1 MLFNIIKLDTE
12 FGIFDCFSVK
22 ENHKEHLVLF
32 KGIIEKQEC
41 LVRIHSECLTGD
53 LFKSK
58 RCDCGDQL
66 NITLK
71 TIAKEGGVLIYLRQE
86 GRDIGLFNKIKA
98 YKLQDQGFDTI
109 EANLELGLPIDNRQY
124 DIAAKIL
131 KNLAPSKIMLMT
143 NNPQKINALKKM
155 MDIPIERISISSEAN
170 ASNSNYLN
178 TKILKMNHLMEQQIC
193 PII

>member
-1 MLFNIIKLDTE
+1 MLSNIIKLDTE

-22 ENHKEHLVLF
+22 ENHKEHLVLC
-32 KGIIEKQEC
+32 KGSIEKQEC

-66 NITLK
+66 SIALK
-71 TIAKEGGVLIYLRQE
+71 TIAKEGGILIYLRQE

-109 EANLELGLPIDNRQY
+109 EANLELGLPIDNRKY
-124 DIAAKIL
+124 DTAAKIL
-131 KNLAPSKIMLMT
+131 KALAPSKIRLMT
-143 NNPQKINALKKM
+143 NNPHKLDALRKM

-170 ASNSNYLN
+170 ASNAHYLN
-178 TKILKMNHLMEQQIC
+178 TKILKMNNLMEQQIC